1 MRFQRTVRKT
11 ACFGEVQSQHG
22 LAGTDDKEKFAKM
35 RTRPESSMY
44 VHTYTTSLLLP
55 QDGEQTGWWG
65 RKQRKSADESDK
77 RRLIEG
83 DDVEDSVTSAQ
94 SSGDLKLDIAEAAS
108 SSVQI

>member
-22 LAGTDDKEKFAKM
+22 LAGADDKEKFAKM

-44 VHTYTTSLLLP
+44 VH
-55 QDGEQTGWWG
+55 GEQTGWWG

-108 SSVQI
+108 SSLQI